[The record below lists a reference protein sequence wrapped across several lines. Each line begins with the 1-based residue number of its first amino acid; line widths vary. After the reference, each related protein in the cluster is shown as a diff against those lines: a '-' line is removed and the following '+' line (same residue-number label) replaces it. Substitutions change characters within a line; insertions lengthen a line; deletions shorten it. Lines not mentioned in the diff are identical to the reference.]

1 MASVEGRIVA
11 GIGPHPLPSPPMH
24 HATLATIALL
34 IALAPTLAA
43 QEAPAEFRVTEH
55 AVFIHA
61 DGRAREALEPH
72 EIGHR
77 GVVVGARL
85 SPEAEAQQLSRLMA
99 AVRSSPHDTILI
111 YVHGGRISY
120 EKGYNRVAVRGATI
134 DSAGYY
140 PIFINWNSSAG
151 SSLWWHLFRI
161 RQGQDWGPLRGTL
174 SSPFMIAG
182 SVGRALSRAP
192 MSLIHQTADYCR
204 VLGGMHRG
212 DTEGRLEGSR
222 FCPIPGVDQARRA
235 QAEYEQ
241 ALLSSTAP
249 PGQARVPLALGIG
262 THDLGWGEG
271 TMRVA
276 SGVFTAVPKLATGMI
291 LDGFGPGSWS
301 EMRRRVGTM
310 VHSRRDLSLPA
321 SLDPDYHP
329 PRGAAYALLD
339 SLQEMA
345 RAQDADSLPAER
357 RRSRVFILAGH
368 SMGTI
373 VIDELLEHFPDLPV
387 SRIIYLAP
395 ATTVAELETGVVRFL
410 LRHPTTLYYHGM
422 LHPYA
427 DAGEWQPG
435 MLDLV
440 PRGSLLEWVDDYL
453 ATPDT
458 PLDRVSGKWSNL
470 VTATHIFPPEVRERV
485 VLKAFGVRDPF
496 DRDDPVLYDAMRE
509 HAGFSNPAF
518 AFWDDS
524 SWRLRPYR
532 STKGFVRAPQP
543 PGTRQA
549 KGTTY

>member
-1 MASVEGRIVA
+1 MHRLAI
-11 GIGPHPLPSPPMH
+11 PPI
-24 HATLATIALL
+24 AAFLILATSI
-34 IALAPTLAA
+34 AA
-43 QEAPAEFRVTEH
+43 QEARPDFRVIDH
-55 AVFIHA
+55 AIFVHA
-61 DGRAREALEPH
+61 DGRAREALEPD

-77 GVVVGARL
+77 GVVVGGGLSEQAGAR
-85 SPEAEAQQLSRLMA
+85 QLSRLMD
-99 AVRSSPHDTILI
+99 AVRASPHDTILI

-120 EKGYNRVAVRGATI
+120 EKGYDRVAQRGAAI

-140 PIFINWNSSAG
+140 PIFINWNSSGG

-161 RQGQDWGPLRGTL
+161 RQGQDWGPVRGTL
-174 SSPFMIAG
+174 SAPFMIAG
-182 SVGRALSRAP
+182 SLGRAVSRLP
-192 MSLIHQTADYCR
+192 MSVLHQTADYCR
-204 VLGGMHRG
+204 VLGGMRRG
-212 DTEGRLEGSR
+212 GTDGRIQGSR

-235 QAEYEQ
+235 QADYEQ
-241 ALLSSTAP
+241 ALVT
-249 PGQARVPLALGIG
+249 GQQGLGSARSPLAVGIG
-262 THDLGWGEG
+262 THDLGWTEG
-271 TMRVA
+271 TVRITSAVA
-276 SGVFTAVPKLATGMI
+276 TAAPKLLLGPV
-291 LDGFGPGSWS
+291 LDGFGPGAWS

-310 VHSRRDLSLPA
+310 VHSRRDFSSSA

-339 SLQEMA
+339 SLQAMSL
-345 RAQDADSLPAER
+345 AQGADSVPSER
-357 RRSRVFILAGH
+357 RRRRAFILAGH

-387 SRIIYLAP
+387 ARIVYLAP

-410 LRHPTTLYYHGM
+410 QRHPSTLYYHGM

-470 VTATHIFPPEVRERV
+470 VPATHIFPPSIRDRV

-496 DRDDPVLYDAMRE
+496 DRGDPVLYGRMHQ
-509 HAGFSNPAF
+509 HAGFSDPGF
-518 AFWDDS
+518 AFWDDAR
-524 SWRLRPYR
+524 WQLRPYR
-532 STKGFVRAPQP
+532 TSTGYVHTPQP
-543 PGTRQA
+543 PGTREH
-549 KGTTY
+549 KGSIY